1 MATCED
7 DGKVERTEYGYR
19 ITCGDSRAVLLLKK
33 FVCPGINVRCVQF
46 DDQLISP
53 KQLVHLAGKA
63 TLKDWK
69 RAIRVGGVMLRKM
82 MDSGEIDFYRHNH
95 MCSNTCRSTKFNVL
109 TNGPRP
115 SMGTPVQPGSS
126 CVAPMPS
133 GGQVPPMT
141 ELLPPHD
148 AAEGRLENQSRATAG
163 WSSGLPR
170 PGHFTASSWHSL
182 KRKRADTPDGVLRLW
197 RGVADSG
204 LMGEVLSSVQS
215 ELLTALQR
223 VELCREKA
231 HLQEADTFMLNSLC
245 EMFGLLDSV
254 KQTVDIRC
262 RQSEDSKIHHRVYAL
277 NDILGEGSKLSCRS
291 YTNSSSKQCRSRKN
305 RRTRR
310 DTAKTNTG
318 ICSLSDVDLGSASHN
333 GIFPQSSSFTDP
345 RVGASKACW
354 DGQGSLREHEVSRAG
369 KQETAQ
375 RQEDT
380 AVNGQR
386 SDKLLGFC
394 QLKREDVGDKESPS
408 KSFKREEEKHRNMA
422 KM

>member
-1 MATCED
+1 
-7 DGKVERTEYGYR
+7 
-19 ITCGDSRAVLLLKK
+19 
-33 FVCPGINVRCVQF
+33 
-46 DDQLISP
+46 
-53 KQLVHLAGKA
+53 
-63 TLKDWK
+63 
-69 RAIRVGGVMLRKM
+69 MLRKM

-115 SMGTPVQPGSS
+115 SMGTPMQPGSS

-141 ELLPPHD
+141 
-148 AAEGRLENQSRATAG
+148 AEGRLENESRATAG

-170 PGHFTASSWHSL
+170 LVHFTASSWHSL

-231 HLQEADTFMLNSLC
+231 DLQEADTFMLNSLC

-262 RQSEDSKIHHRVYAL
+262 MQSEDSKIHHRVYGEKAAESQYTERSAMQLLQLISCFSAAL

-291 YTNSSSKQCRSRKN
+291 YTNSSSKQCR
-305 RRTRR
+305 RTQR

-345 RVGASKACW
+345 RVGASKACR

-380 AVNGQR
+380 LVNGQR
-386 SDKLLGFC
+386 SDKLLGLC
-394 QLKREDVGDKESPS
+394 QLKREDIGDKESPS
-408 KSFKREEEKHRNMA
+408 KSIKGEEEKHKNMA

>member
-1 MATCED
+1 MD
-7 DGKVERTEYGYR
+7 R
-19 ITCGDSRAVLLLKK
+19 
-33 FVCPGINVRCVQF
+33 CPGCPSEVLQCFFCGALITGYVVAASLTLCCSPQF

-53 KQLVHLAGKA
+53 KQFVHLAGKA

-69 RAIRVGGVMLRKM
+69 RAIRVGGVMLRRM

-95 MCSNTCRSTKFNVL
+95 MCSNTCRSTKFNVR

-115 SMGTPVQPGSS
+115 SMGTPMQPGSS
-126 CVAPMPS
+126 CVAPQPS

-141 ELLPPHD
+141 ELLSPHD
-148 AAEGRLENQSRATAG
+148 AAEGRLENESRATAG

-170 PGHFTASSWHSL
+170 LVHFTASSWHSL

-231 HLQEADTFMLNSLC
+231 DLQEADTFMLNSLC
-245 EMFGLLDSV
+245 EMFGLLESV

-262 RQSEDSKIHHRVYAL
+262 RQSEESKIHHRVYAL

-291 YTNSSSKQCRSRKN
+291 YTNSSSKQYQSRKN
-305 RRTRR
+305 RRTQR
-310 DTAKTNTG
+310 DTAKTKTG

-345 RVGASKACW
+345 RVGASKACG

-380 AVNGQR
+380 VVNGQR
-386 SDKLLGFC
+386 SDKLLGLC

-408 KSFKREEEKHRNMA
+408 KSREEEKHNNMA